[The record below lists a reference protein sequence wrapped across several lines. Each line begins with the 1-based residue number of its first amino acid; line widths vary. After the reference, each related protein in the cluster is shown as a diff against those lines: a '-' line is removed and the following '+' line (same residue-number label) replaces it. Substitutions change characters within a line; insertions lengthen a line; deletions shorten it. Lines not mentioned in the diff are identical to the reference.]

1 MSSFNHLQLIT
12 KSVNDALAQKVLN
25 QVTAAPVLRRSS
37 TRPNAAEIIPPG
49 ELGQIP
55 TDEIVELTHYS
66 PTRGLLTICDYG
78 QCNWSN
84 ALAVRLEDI
93 RQVTGEQSPQGYRA
107 LYLIRVHSP
116 NWPNTSANIKETQ
129 KGRPGWE
136 CMLSFSVAQGQ
147 YVEVPVKLSPTG
159 NLLVPDP

>member
-1 MSSFNHLQLIT
+1 MSSFNYLQVIA
-12 KSVNDALAQKVLN
+12 KGANEALAQKALN
-25 QVTAAPVLRRSS
+25 QITAAPVLRLSNK
-37 TRPNAAEIIPPG
+37 TPNVAEIIHPSVSD
-49 ELGQIP
+49 QIP
-55 TDEIVELTHYS
+55 NDEIVELTHYS
-66 PTRGLLTICDYG
+66 PIRGLATICDDG

-93 RQVTGEQSPQGYRA
+93 RQVTGEQLPQGYRA